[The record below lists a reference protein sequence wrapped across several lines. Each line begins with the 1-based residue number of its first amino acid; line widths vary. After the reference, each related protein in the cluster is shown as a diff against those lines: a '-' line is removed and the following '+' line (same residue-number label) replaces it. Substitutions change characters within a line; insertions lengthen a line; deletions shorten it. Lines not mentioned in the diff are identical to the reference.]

1 MYTLTRS
8 ATTVSLVGLAE
19 ALPLLALAPFAGVF
33 VDRWSRART
42 MAGAV
47 SVRAVVILPLLL
59 VTTGA
64 GVPLIVV
71 VVLGANAASQFFQP
85 AASAALP
92 VIVGPERVGRANSLF
107 TLVTGVSAAI
117 GPAGAAALFVVIGP
131 HATVVALSLI
141 YALAV
146 PLLLAVPAPR
156 PTTRGAP
163 RTSVPRELRDGL
175 AYVHRSPLLLALIV
189 VVFVALLGVGALSV
203 IDVVFVTRALH
214 RPVANAGVLLLANGT
229 GQILG
234 GLLVALTSA
243 WATHR
248 YHRLLGGATLVCGAA
263 FGVYALAPTLLVATM
278 AVAVAGLSL
287 PSILVSVT
295 TLIQLATADAFM
307 GRVMSLIN
315 ALVTVATIIS
325 LAVSGVLTDLLGV
338 REIIGAAAA
347 LLLLSG
353 ALALVV
359 VNSTPGARARR
370 EDPDVVLADLSTVT
384 HAPNMKEK
392 MPVSTLWN
400 RREIQQQ
407 HTEDD
412 QGRRGI
418 PPRTRSTFTSRQT
431 PVRRTLGRGAG
442 ADAGGLSF
450 ESLGQRVI
458 EASGAIFS
466 GPDSDAFSLSA
477 NGMAAT
483 RNVEA

>member
-1 MYTLTRS
+1 MSGLADSSLRPLVLIWVYTLTRS

-85 AASAALP
+85 AVSAALP

-248 YHRLLGGATLVCGAA
+248 YHRLLGGAPRPARRSAWWARHPIRLSPGAGSDA
-263 FGVYALAPTLLVATM
+263 SSTRPKPWTKDPTPVSSSPRGPTRPW
-278 AVAVAGLSL
+278 LST
-287 PSILVSVT
+287 IG
-295 TLIQLATADAFM
+295 TLIAVRPNAGSRISSAPASPTA
-307 GRVMSLIN
+307 
-315 ALVTVATIIS
+315 
-325 LAVSGVLTDLLGV
+325 
-338 REIIGAAAA
+338 
-347 LLLLSG
+347 
-353 ALALVV
+353 
-359 VNSTPGARARR
+359 
-370 EDPDVVLADLSTVT
+370 
-384 HAPNMKEK
+384 
-392 MPVSTLWN
+392 
-400 RREIQQQ
+400 
-407 HTEDD
+407 
-412 QGRRGI
+412 
-418 PPRTRSTFTSRQT
+418 
-431 PVRRTLGRGAG
+431 
-442 ADAGGLSF
+442 
-450 ESLGQRVI
+450 
-458 EASGAIFS
+458 
-466 GPDSDAFSLSA
+466 
-477 NGMAAT
+477 
-483 RNVEA
+483 

>member
-1 MYTLTRS
+1 MVLLRTRGFALLWCGQSLSGLADSSLRPLVLIWVYTLTRS

-19 ALPLLALAPFAGVF
+19 ALPLLALAPVAGVF

-47 SVRAVVILPLLL
+47 FARAVVILPLLL

-117 GPAGAAALFVVIGP
+117 GPAGASALFVVIGP
-131 HATVVALSLI
+131 HATIVALSLI

-156 PTTRGAP
+156 PPKGAP
-163 RTSVPRELRDGL
+163 RTSIGRELRDGL

-189 VVFVALLGVGALSV
+189 VVFVALLGVGALTV

-214 RPVANAGVLLLANGT
+214 RPAANAGVLFLANGA
-229 GQILG
+229 GQLLG

-243 WATHR
+243 WAAHR
-248 YHRLLGGATLVCGAA
+248 YHLLLGGATLVCGAA
-263 FGVYALAPTLLVATM
+263 FSVYALAPTLPVAAM

-287 PSILVSVT
+287 PSILVSFT
-295 TLIQLATADAFM
+295 TLTQLATVDAFM
-307 GRVMSLIN
+307 GRVLSLIN
-315 ALVTVATIIS
+315 ALVTIATIMS

-338 REIIGAAAA
+338 REIIGVAAA

-353 ALALVV
+353 ALALVAI
-359 VNSTPGARARR
+359 NSTPGARAQIHRPPPTPLTQQR
-370 EDPDVVLADLSTVT
+370 DT
-384 HAPNMKEK
+384 HEP
-392 MPVSTLWN
+392 
-400 RREIQQQ
+400 
-407 HTEDD
+407 
-412 QGRRGI
+412 
-418 PPRTRSTFTSRQT
+418 
-431 PVRRTLGRGAG
+431 
-442 ADAGGLSF
+442 
-450 ESLGQRVI
+450 
-458 EASGAIFS
+458 
-466 GPDSDAFSLSA
+466 
-477 NGMAAT
+477 
-483 RNVEA
+483 